1 MTDKARTTPDPLE
14 LHEEAGVHVDAEG
27 IEWLEFDLG
36 EADSP
41 AWGIVDGLRCE
52 VCAAEPVQ
60 GVCAVGDIE
69 GPESPAPRIA
79 CMTHVR
85 IASA

>member
-1 MTDKARTTPDPLE
+1 MTERTTPDPLE
-14 LHEEAGVHVDAEG
+14 LHEEAGEMVDAEG
-27 IEWLEFDLG
+27 VEWLEYDLG

-41 AWGIVDGLRCE
+41 AVGIVDDLRCAL
-52 VCAAEPVQ
+52 CGLEPVQ

-85 IASA
+85 IVSA